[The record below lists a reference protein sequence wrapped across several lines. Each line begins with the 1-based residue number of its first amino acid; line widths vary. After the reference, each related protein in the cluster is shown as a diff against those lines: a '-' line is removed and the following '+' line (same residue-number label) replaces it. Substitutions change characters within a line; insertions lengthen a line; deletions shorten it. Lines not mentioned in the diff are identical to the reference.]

1 MPDELND
8 WAAWVTIVS
17 LIVFLP
23 LTIFSIL
30 VSIGFFV
37 RRNRTLKEL
46 IYIEQE
52 RDNIQKTAA
61 AIEKRLKLVI
71 ANLEHRLEI
80 VDPDRFLVRVRALTD
95 EAKFAEA
102 EKLAIDFTGDLT
114 PAFGLAAEILA
125 EQCILASGALGKSAS
140 DDALRHH
147 HG

>member
-8 WAAWVTIVS
+8 WAEWVTIVS
-17 LIVFLP
+17 LP
-23 LTIFSIL
+23 LAILSIL

-80 VDPDRFLVRVRALTD
+80 VAPGVLEDDLPRLGKVLPSALTR
-95 EAKFAEA
+95 
-102 EKLAIDFTGDLT
+102 LV
-114 PAFGLAAEILA
+114 
-125 EQCILASGALGKSAS
+125 
-140 DDALRHH
+140 
-147 HG
+147 